1 MPFLSITNVF
11 KQFLSAYFLLWETV
25 KLNLTFAISV
35 TQNLSNIKV
44 ENFIVLAFFPFTFQ
58 VRAKGLKVSST
69 KYWFKWLARGVGI
82 TPRLFYLLAVKIPR
96 YFLLQSLV
104 RLKRFA
110 LWLARRIAL
119 VLAWTT
125 GVNRGFQAVSG
136 HLSVPNDNCFDP
148 VEQATSA
155 SYVFITLSWL
165 PMMIQR
171 PMPLWSG
178 NCSRHSI
185 ENHTI
190 V

>member
-1 MPFLSITNVF
+1 M
-11 KQFLSAYFLLWETV
+11 
-25 KLNLTFAISV
+25 

-44 ENFIVLAFFPFTFQ
+44 ENFIVLVFFPLHSKFVLKAWKFQ
-58 VRAKGLKVSST
+58 VPNIDSSD
-69 KYWFKWLARGVGI
+69 LRG
-82 TPRLFYLLAVKIPR
+82 RLELHLDCFYLLAVKIPR
-96 YFLLQSLV
+96 YFLLQSVV

-110 LWLARRIAL
+110 LWLAVRRIAL

-136 HLSVPNDNCFDP
+136 HLSAPNDNCFDP

-155 SYVFITLSWL
+155 GYVFITLSWL

-171 PMPLWSG
+171 PMSLWSW